1 MKPEVGDVDEV
12 MEQIARLAP
21 PSQKEDH
28 KFLNLLRKAIEKNTI
43 VTPGP
48 SLEKLAEKTEQRD
61 FKVLSLALLRKDLPV
76 KAREEFNEHIRRVK
90 EKIEG
95 LRKIGAQKEGVIDYE
110 KRVERPNRI
119 IEEINRIEESVPDV
133 QKKIKKARDLIEEV
147 FSKSSGRHLRPLEY
161 AENFFKLI

>member
-1 MKPEVGDVDEV
+1 MKPEIGDVDEV
-12 MEQIARLAP
+12 MEQITQLSP

-43 VTPGP
+43 VAPGP

-76 KAREEFNEHIRRVK
+76 KAREEFNEHIKRVK

-95 LRKIGAQKEGVIDYE
+95 LRKIGVPKEGEIGYE
-110 KRVERPNRI
+110 KRVEKHNSM
-119 IEEINRIEESVPDV
+119 IEEITQIEESVPGV
-133 QKKIKKARDLIEEV
+133 QEKIKKARDLIEEV
-147 FSKSSGRHLRPLEY
+147 FSRSSGRHLRPLEY